1 LVSDAGTPAISDPG
15 HVIVKACLEN
25 NIAVESLPG
34 PTAFIPALINSGFPT
49 DSFIFESF
57 LPHKKGRKT
66 KVESLI
72 DEPRTVILYESPH
85 RMHKLLEEFNSILG
99 EDRNISV
106 SREITKKFEETITG
120 TVNELLNH
128 FTNTDPRGEFV
139 VVVEGIRKKKV
150 KVNKYKQD

>member
-1 LVSDAGTPAISDPG
+1 M
-15 HVIVKACLEN
+15 
-25 NIAVESLPG
+25 
-34 PTAFIPALINSGFPT
+34 
-49 DSFIFESF
+49 
-57 LPHKKGRKT
+57 
-66 KVESLI
+66 I